1 MNREATMT
9 QITWVLSYVQEGVA
23 EAWKDNLLDEL
34 AKEESKIKIIE
45 GLFIKIRNE
54 LGEMTEKKRK
64 VEQLRTIEQ
73 EGRSCDKYVQEL

>member
-1 MNREATMT
+1 
-9 QITWVLSYVQEGVA
+9 
-23 EAWKDNLLDEL
+23 LLDEL